1 MEPSKE
7 DLRKKFNL
15 PTETRAQELRN
26 LFSER
31 IEPQNDNLRT
41 PWKGRVLIVV
51 EPTEPREMVEMCK
64 EAMDFMGA
72 IVDQVKSLPDGSVKL
87 FSKGYYHH
95 VGA

>member
-15 PTETRAQELRN
+15 PSETRAQELRN

-31 IEPQNDNLRT
+31 IEPLNDNLRT

-51 EPTEPREMVEMCK
+51 EPEESREMVETCK
-64 EAMDFMGA
+64 EAMNFMGA
-72 IVDQVKSLPDGSVKL
+72 IVDEVKSLPDGSVKL

>member
-7 DLRKKFNL
+7 DLREKFDL

-31 IEPQNDNLRT
+31 IETLNDNLRT

-51 EPTEPREMVEMCK
+51 EPEESREMVETCK
-64 EAMDFMGA
+64 EAMNFMGA
-72 IVDQVKSLPDGSVKL
+72 IVDEVKSLPDGSVKL